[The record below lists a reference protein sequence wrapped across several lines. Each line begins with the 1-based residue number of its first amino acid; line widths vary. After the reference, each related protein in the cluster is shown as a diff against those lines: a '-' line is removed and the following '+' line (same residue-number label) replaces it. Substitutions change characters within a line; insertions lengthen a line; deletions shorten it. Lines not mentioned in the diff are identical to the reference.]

1 MSIAENLLSIKN
13 NLPEHVALVAVSKT
27 KPISDLMEA
36 YDATTYFWRKQNS
49 RNGGKWNRCPKI
61 FSGT

>member
-1 MSIAENLLSIKN
+1 MSIAENLLSIKQ
-13 NLPEHVALVAVSKT
+13 LEHVALVAVSKT

-36 YDATTYFWRKQNS
+36 YDAGQRILKNKIQEME
-49 RNGGKWNRCPKI
+49 GKWNRCPKI

>member
-1 MSIAENLLSIKN
+1 MSIAEIYFLKN

-27 KPISDLMEA
+27 KPISEV
-36 YDATTYFWRKQNS
+36 YDAGQRIFGENKIQEMED
-49 RNGGKWNRCPKI
+49 KWNRCPKI